1 MFKKLNLL
9 ILVLFLIP
17 SFFLISTNNADST
30 ENGSN
35 CCEAREKS
43 CDYTREGELG
53 QIAEYT
59 CESYDYGYGV
69 EAGCDDTSCEN
80 TVCQAKPS
88 CCEDERKK
96 SSCVYDR
103 EGELGQIAEYT
114 CESYDYGYNGSGWDE
129 ECANLAN
136 ELCEVCGGTPPE
148 DRERDSDGDPFQLY
162 SYFDLRD
169 RESFVQVT
177 NVSGSPVTIHVQ
189 IFDVNN
195 NCNENNFFDVYTGAD
210 THVYN
215 MSDILRN
222 DGNPSGVLLPAD
234 AYGMVVFTVVTGIGG
249 STDENSVLI
258 GNFRILDIAGYEY
271 RTNMLGI
278 RSLDPPII
286 SPDFYFNY
294 NIKGN
299 VTLSDVVG
307 ISLNQN
313 TSGGEVDASPQNT
326 WAEFDIDIF
335 NTNEVPFSCRDIIF
349 ACIDDD
355 SPLLQQLLEDVG
367 GASVASF
374 EYGINNAIPHSR
386 GGELLCPGNNISDGV
401 VVLRPESPNFDTFV
415 GYIGLNSGNGR
426 GSMDSFWN
434 ENFLNQDLSEILE
447 ILD

>member
-1 MFKKLNLL
+1 M
-9 ILVLFLIP
+9 
-17 SFFLISTNNADST
+17 
-30 ENGSN
+30 E
-35 CCEAREKS
+35 
-43 CDYTREGELG
+43 REGELG
-53 QIAEYT
+53 QIAEYP
-59 CESYDYGYGV
+59 CESYDYPKQV
-69 EAGCDDTSCEN
+69 GCDDEICEDE
-80 TVCQAKPS
+80 VCRIRPS
-88 CCEDERKK
+88 CCEDGGSGHSAK
-96 SSCVYDR
+96 SD
-103 EGELGQIAEYT
+103 
-114 CESYDYGYNGSGWDE
+114 YNGGGWDE
-129 ECANLAN
+129 ACDELAD
-136 ELCEVCGGTPPE
+136 EFCPVCGGTLQK
-148 DRERDSDGDPFQLY
+148 DREKDSDGDPFQLY
-162 SYFDLRD
+162 SFFDLRD

-177 NVSGSPVTIHVQ
+177 NVDESGSPVTIHVQ
-189 IFDVNN
+189 VFDVNN
-195 NCNENNFFDVYTGAD
+195 NCNENNFFDVYTGND

-215 MSDILRN
+215 MSDIMRN
-222 DGNPSGVLLPAD
+222 DGNPSGVSLPAD

-249 STDENSVLI
+249 ETLENSVLI
-258 GNFRILDIAGYEY
+258 GNFTILDIAGYEY

-278 RSLDPPII
+278 RSLDQPIPI
-286 SPDFYFNY
+286 PDFFFNY

-326 WAEFDIDIF
+326 YAPFDIDIF

-355 SPLLQQLLEDVG
+355 SPLLEQLLEDVG

-401 VVLRPESPNFDTFV
+401 VVLRPESTNFETFV

-434 ENFLNQDLSEILE
+434 ENFLNQDVLE
-447 ILD
+447 ELLPQ